1 MINAQFID
9 ELASKL
15 SEVMPEGVSE
25 LQKDV
30 DKNIKAVLQ
39 NTLTK
44 FNLVTREEFE
54 VQSRVLAHTR
64 EKLEKLEKQVA
75 ELERHLSDTEK
86 QISPD

>member
-1 MINAQFID
+1 MINTQFID
-9 ELASKL
+9 ELANKL

-54 VQSRVLAHTR
+54 VQSRVLARTR
-64 EKLEKLEKQVA
+64 EKLEQLEQQVA
-75 ELERHLSDTEK
+75 ELEKNLLDTEK
-86 QISPD
+86 KISPD